1 MSKEPAYH
9 QDAFYNSNNQFYSS
23 KRIDLNPRYGK
34 DDGKKFSEN
43 SDRLTDCQGFTRK
56 TNPLDKN
63 SKISKCNIC
72 SSIYHW
78 AKQCPHSYKNKS
90 KSKGESQIALLGEL
104 WIH

>member
-1 MSKEPAYH
+1 MSKKPTYH

-23 KRIDLNPRYGK
+23 KRIDLNPRYRNN
-34 DDGKKFSEN
+34 DGKEFSEN
-43 SDRLTDCQGFTRK
+43 SDRLTDCQGFTGK

-63 SKISKCNIC
+63 SKISKCN
-72 SSIYHW
+72 W

-104 WIH
+104 WIC